1 MSKKLLADVIRDS
14 VGVTNVAANKA
25 AGELVSAIV
34 GELKAGRR
42 FTVPGFGAFVMR
54 KTAARKGVNPKT
66 GASIDVPAGR
76 TVRFKP
82 SRKLRA
88 AV

>member
-1 MSKKLLADVIRDS
+1 MSKKLIAEVIRDS
-14 VGVTNVAANKA
+14 VGVTNAAANRA
-25 AGELVSAIV
+25 AGELLSAVV
-34 GELKAGRR
+34 GELKAGGR
-42 FTVPGFGAFVMR
+42 FTVPGFGALVVR

-66 GASIDVPAGR
+66 GASIEIAAGR

-82 SRKLRA
+82 SRALRS